1 MKSKKIALITGTEG
15 TRVTLKEQL
24 EGYVGDIASI
34 YTYAID
40 EGITEII
47 TADLVVIST
56 ELIYEDA
63 IKYIQNKCPIIIAR
77 RVINYSEIE
86 KLLNIPTGENIL
98 FVNDCEETIIECIEW
113 LKRLGINNYNFI
125 PFYPGCSLNKKIK
138 YAVTP
143 GEIAL
148 VPKAV
153 EKIIDIG
160 PRLIDITTLAEIL
173 KALDIFE
180 VKWDRIS
187 SIYLNKI
194 ISMGKC
200 LAEITREKSEAYDN
214 TIKVIDSVNQGLL
227 AFDKV
232 GIITVFNENLK
243 FLLGIKKS
251 YIIGKSLNEII
262 RDKEILKFITNSSR
276 KDSIIHEVRGIKI
289 LISALGT
296 IDNNIKVIIFK
307 DLDEKIKEEE
317 EIRREIFQK
326 GYFGKYTFKDIIGT
340 SEEIINTKNIAQ
352 RLAATDL
359 TVLIEGESGTGKELF
374 ASAIHN
380 ESKRKNKPFV
390 AVNFSS
396 LSESLVESELFG
408 YEEGAFTG
416 AVKGGKPGLF
426 EQAEGGTIFLDEI
439 GDISPRVQA
448 RLLRVLQEK
457 EIMRVG
463 GNKII
468 PVNIR
473 IIAATNQN
481 LRKLVE
487 EKKFRE
493 DLYHR
498 LKVLYLML
506 PSLRD
511 RKKDILPL
519 ANHFINLEGKDSI
532 IIEEEV
538 KEKLLSYPFN
548 GNVRELKNT
557 IDYMLAVCDGY
568 QIMLGDLPQ
577 ESFFQE
583 YNEVRNEDAIKGIKE
598 DIDGEIDG
606 RGDFIYILK
615 SLYDLNKRGE
625 KGSRAKLIDNLKNR
639 GINFS
644 EQMIRSRLNELE
656 KLGYIEKKK
665 GRWGT
670 SITASGIAKVKIFK
684 GK

>member
-24 EGYVGDIASI
+24 EGYVGDFANI

-40 EGITEII
+40 EGIKEKIN
-47 TADLVVIST
+47 ADLVVIST

-63 IKYIQNKCPIIIAR
+63 IKFIQSPCPFIIAR

-86 KLLNIPTGENIL
+86 KLLNIPTGENVL
-98 FVNDCEETIIECIEW
+98 FVNDCEETITECIEW
-113 LKRLGINNYNFI
+113 LKRLGIDNYNFI

-138 YAVTP
+138 YAITP
-143 GEIAL
+143 GEVTL
-148 VPKAV
+148 VPKAI

-214 TIKVIDSVNQGLL
+214 TMKVIDSVNQGLL
-227 AFDKV
+227 AFDKA

-251 YIIGKSLNEII
+251 NIIGKSLKEVI
-262 RDKEILKFITNSSR
+262 RDKEIQEFIINSR
-276 KDSIIHEVRGIKI
+276 GKDSIIHEIRGREI
-289 LISALGT
+289 LISALGI
-296 IDNNIKVIIFK
+296 IDNNLKVVIFK
-307 DLDEKIKEEE
+307 DINQKIKEEE
-317 EIRREIFQK
+317 QIRREIFQK
-326 GYFGKYTFKDIIGT
+326 GYFGKYTFKDIIGN
-340 SEEIINTKNIAQ
+340 SEEIVNTKNIAQ
-352 RLAATDL
+352 RLSTTDL

-380 ESKRKNKPFV
+380 ESKRKNKPFI

-416 AVKGGKPGLF
+416 AIKGGKPGLF

-473 IIAATNQN
+473 VIAATNQN

-498 LKVLYLML
+498 LKVLYLKL
-506 PSLRD
+506 PTLRD

-519 ANHFINLEGKDSI
+519 INHFINLEGKDSI
-532 IIEEEV
+532 VIQEEV

-557 IDYMLAVCDGY
+557 IDYMLAVCDGHK
-568 QIMLGDLPQ
+568 IMLRDLPE

-583 YNEVRNEDAIKGIKE
+583 QNEEKKEEVIKVFKE
-598 DIDGEIDG
+598 ETSAEIHG
-606 RGDFIYILK
+606 RGDLVYILK
-615 SLYDLNKRGE
+615 SLYDLSKRGE

-644 EQMIRSRLNELE
+644 EQMIRSRLSELE

-670 SITASGIAKVKIFK
+670 TITANGIIQIKSFTDL
-684 GK
+684 